1 VISLA
6 SGPLDLARAL
16 IRCPSVTP
24 QDAGAL
30 DVLESAL
37 EELGFECHRLTFSH
51 AGMPDVANLYA
62 RIGNAAPNFC
72 FAGHTDV
79 VPVGHRESWTVDP
92 FGGEVAD
99 GQLFGRGATDM
110 KGAIACFVAAAAKI
124 LTAQGKNLPGSIS
137 LLITGDEEGPAVN
150 GTVRVLQWMADRGE
164 RIDACLVGE
173 PTSGKRLGDSVKI
186 GRRGSMTGHLT
197 VRGIQGHTA
206 YPHLADN
213 PIPKLLRMLNA
224 ITDAPLDSGTAHF
237 EASTLAL
244 TTVDVGNPAS
254 NVIPALARASFN
266 IRFNDLHTGESL
278 TRQLRE
284 KFDRVQSEMG
294 GSYDFTV
301 EVSGEAFLSAPGSLA
316 DLIGQAIQ
324 TKLGI
329 SPDFNTAG
337 GTSDARFINRYCPV
351 AEFGL
356 PGQTMHKVDEC
367 AAVAD
372 LEALTAVYGEI
383 LERYFAAA
391 AQ

>member
-1 VISLA
+1 M
-6 SGPLDLARAL
+6 
-16 IRCPSVTP
+16 
-24 QDAGAL
+24 
-30 DVLESAL
+30 
-37 EELGFECHRLTFSH
+37 TFSH

-329 SPDFNTAG
+329 RPDFNTAG

>member
-1 VISLA
+1 
-6 SGPLDLARAL
+6 
-16 IRCPSVTP
+16 
-24 QDAGAL
+24 
-30 DVLESAL
+30 
-37 EELGFECHRLTFSH
+37 
-51 AGMPDVANLYA
+51 
-62 RIGNAAPNFC
+62 
-72 FAGHTDV
+72 
-79 VPVGHRESWTVDP
+79 
-92 FGGEVAD
+92 
-99 GQLFGRGATDM
+99 
-110 KGAIACFVAAAAKI
+110 
-124 LTAQGKNLPGSIS
+124 
-137 LLITGDEEGPAVN
+137 
-150 GTVRVLQWMADRGE
+150 
-164 RIDACLVGE
+164 
-173 PTSGKRLGDSVKI
+173 
-186 GRRGSMTGHLT
+186 
-197 VRGIQGHTA
+197 
-206 YPHLADN
+206 
-213 PIPKLLRMLNA
+213 MLKA

-329 SPDFNTAG
+329 RPDFNTAG

-372 LEALTAVYGEI
+372 LETLTEVYGEI
-383 LERYFAAA
+383 LARYFSAA